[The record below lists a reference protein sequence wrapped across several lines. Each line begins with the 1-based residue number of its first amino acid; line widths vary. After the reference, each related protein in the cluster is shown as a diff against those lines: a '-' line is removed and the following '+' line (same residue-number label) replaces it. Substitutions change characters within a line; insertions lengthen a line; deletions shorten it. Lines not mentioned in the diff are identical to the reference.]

1 MSKYSYSKKELK
13 TAQLPHQLFLFNM
26 VGNHILLSIITASNS
41 SHLWVTAIVPVIALL
56 IFSYTLI
63 RGKSEVKSECLLIRS
78 HWEIVV
84 KRTKIFL
91 ITYIALFI
99 GGTIAWLLYSYAGI
113 MKELAFAVVGGLG
126 ILPVMVTVLVLT
138 VMESETLGYA
148 MHGRI
153 PDSHK
158 EKNDLVEEG

>member
-1 MSKYSYSKKELK
+1 MSEHIYTKKELK
-13 TAQLPHQLFLFNM
+13 AAQLPHQLFLFNM

-41 SHLWVTAIVPVIALL
+41 SHLWVTAIVPVIAIL

-63 RGKSEVKSECLLIRS
+63 RGKFEVNAECLLIRS
-78 HWEIVV
+78 HWQIVV

-91 ITYIALFI
+91 IAYIALFI
-99 GGTIAWLLYSYAGI
+99 GGMLAWLLYSYAGI

-138 VMESETLGYA
+138 VMESETLGHA
-148 MHGRI
+148 MHGRV
-153 PDSHK
+153 PGSHK
-158 EKNDLVEEG
+158 EKDNLPEES

>member
-1 MSKYSYSKKELK
+1 MSEYTYSKKELK
-13 TAQLPHQLFLFNM
+13 AAQLPHQLFLFNM

-41 SHLWVTAIVPVIALL
+41 SHLWVTAIVPVIAIL

-63 RGKSEVKSECLLIRS
+63 RGRSEVNSDSLLIRS
-78 HWEIVV
+78 HWQIVV

-91 ITYIALFI
+91 IAYVMLFI
-99 GGTIAWLLYSYAGI
+99 GGVIAWLLYNYAGI

-138 VMESETLGYA
+138 VMESETLGHA

-153 PDSHK
+153 PASFK
-158 EKNDLVEEG
+158 EPQPEES